1 MEEITIKV
9 DGKDY
14 NVKVDETENG
24 KLRIHCEGDVYEVEA
39 KEKILENIENE
50 LGKKEAAKEGKSA
63 VVAPLPGIVF
73 SIDVKVGDK
82 VKKGKRL
89 LTLMAMKME
98 NEIASPKEGVVKDIK
113 VKKNDSV
120 DKGNVLM
127 IIE

>member
-14 NVKVDETENG
+14 TVKVEETEGG
-24 KLRIHCEGDVYEVEA
+24 KLRIHCEGDVYEVET
-39 KEKILENIENE
+39 KEKILENIESE
-50 LGKKEAAKEGKSA
+50 LQKKDASKDGKSA

-73 SIDVKVGDK
+73 SIDVKPGEK

-98 NEIASPKEGVVKDIK
+98 NEIAAPKDGIVKEIK
-113 VKKNDSV
+113 VNKNDSV
-120 DKGNVLM
+120 DKGDLLIV
-127 IIE
+127 IE